1 MDAESL
7 YTLAKKYQFDEIC
20 LKILRNCNYTDETV
34 ILNHW
39 KNIIDQITHSDN
51 YNRMEIVRTKVITLA
66 KEFNTDCI
74 ELMIVTLFID
84 SPCFF
89 PLPYLFE
96 IILSAGSLEMNT
108 PSTLYKWFVSCFIQ
122 CGVSYEQLAKTGF
135 DLIDLKSKF
144 DPYCHPLDASYEQHR
159 CRQLWLLHSDPLQY
173 NPHLN
178 PLRNLRKI

>member
-66 KEFNTDCI
+66 KVFNTDCI
-74 ELMIVTLFID
+74 ELMIVTL
-84 SPCFF
+84 
-89 PLPYLFE
+89 
-96 IILSAGSLEMNT
+96 
-108 PSTLYKWFVSCFIQ
+108 
-122 CGVSYEQLAKTGF
+122 
-135 DLIDLKSKF
+135 
-144 DPYCHPLDASYEQHR
+144 
-159 CRQLWLLHSDPLQY
+159 
-173 NPHLN
+173 
-178 PLRNLRKI
+178 